1 MSITKEHALSLGMPE
16 WYIAKR
22 EAWIELYQLI
32 NSSHPSYTSHSP
44 EMRNILGRDLCLPSA
59 LPTLKFLPLYR
70 DEWLKRESKLA
81 EPDQLVM
88 KEVDRDRLVMEEV
101 EKALKAAEAQ
111 IKAEKKAQLVAAKA
125 DYDAFK
131 RIFPSTITEGS
142 IQQKKLES
150 ETSFKKR
157 FIWIDYEKKTFCW
170 AKVANNKNALYK
182 SRSLSDKDSPTVIE
196 FDEQLM
202 MISIKSAG
210 KTSIDIKVGRLMG
223 CNRSALILIRMH

>member
-16 WYIAKR
+16 WYITKR

-44 EMRNILGRDLCLPSA
+44 EMRDILGRDLCLPST

-81 EPDQLVM
+81 EPDRLVM

-125 DYDAFK
+125 DYDAFM
-131 RIFPSTITEGS
+131 RSFPSTITEGS

-157 FIWIDYEKKTFCW
+157 FIWIDYQKKTFCW
-170 AKVANNKNALYK
+170 AKVANNNKALYK

-196 FDEQLM
+196 FDEQMM

-210 KTSIDIKVGRLMG
+210 KSSIDIKVGRLMV
-223 CNRSALILIRMH
+223 CKLDIQCSFSVT

>member
-32 NSSHPSYTSHSP
+32 NSSHPSYTSHNP
-44 EMRNILGRDLCLPSA
+44 EMRDILGRDLCLPSA

-70 DEWLKRESKLA
+70 DEWLKRESKPA
-81 EPDQLVM
+81 QT
-88 KEVDRDRLVMEEV
+88 DRLVMEEV

-125 DYDAFK
+125 DYDAFM
-131 RIFPSTITEGS
+131 RSFPTTITEGS
-142 IQQKKLES
+142 IQQKKLGS

-157 FIWIDYEKKTFCW
+157 FIWIDYEKKIFCW
-170 AKVANNKNALYK
+170 AKVANNKKALYK

-196 FDEQLM
+196 VDEQMM

-210 KTSIDIKVGRLMG
+210 KTSIDIKVSVGRL
-223 CNRSALILIRMH
+223 IRCKS